1 MKNFLTG
8 LNIVT
13 AIAVAALLYMQFG
26 GNKSTIAK
34 SDNTKSIPTGSFKI
48 AYFESDSIQNNFEYF
63 KEIRSGLQSKDQANS
78 RQLTEL
84 KSIFTSNK
92 RVE

>member
-34 SDNTKSIPTGSFKI
+34 SV
-48 AYFESDSIQNNFEYF
+48 
-63 KEIRSGLQSKDQANS
+63 
-78 RQLTEL
+78 
-84 KSIFTSNK
+84 NK
-92 RVE
+92 